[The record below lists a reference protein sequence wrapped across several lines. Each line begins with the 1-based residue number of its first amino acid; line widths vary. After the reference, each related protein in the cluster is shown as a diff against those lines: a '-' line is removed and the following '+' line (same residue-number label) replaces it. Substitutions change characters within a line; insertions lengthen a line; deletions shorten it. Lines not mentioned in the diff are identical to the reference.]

1 MTIPEW
7 ADGQLSK
14 ALPDLLSQGENQ
26 GLEYM
31 ETFPKN
37 ARELG
42 KGFVGSLWGQTNEG
56 VKSPISSYLLFSL
69 SSPPCF

>member
-26 GLEYM
+26 DLEYM
-31 ETFPKN
+31 EIFPKN

-42 KGFVGSLWGQTNEG
+42 KGFVGSLWRNLCGSNQGRT
-56 VKSPISSYLLFSL
+56 
-69 SSPPCF
+69 PPNKA

>member
-1 MTIPEW
+1 MAIPEW

-14 ALPDLLSQGENQ
+14 ALPELLSQGENQ
-26 GLEYM
+26 GLEYI

-42 KGFVGSLWGQTNEG
+42 KGSLVQIQW
-56 VKSPISSYLLFSL
+56 LAFS
-69 SSPPCF
+69 